1 MGSDFQHE
9 FIEKSKK
16 TNDAYSQGS
25 KKNKKKCKIVEYE
38 GGLIAGELEQGRQSH
53 NKTQKKKERN
63 QKPQNKQNDRK
74 KEKQIQNGQK
84 TQRKIPSSKKTKE
97 TDSQKTPKQIDEH

>member
-74 KEKQIQNGQK
+74 KNKYRMAKKPKEKFP
-84 TQRKIPSSKKTKE
+84 TSKKTKE
-97 TDSQKTPKQIDEH
+97 TDSQKTPKQI

>member
-1 MGSDFQHE
+1 MGHE

-74 KEKQIQNGQK
+74 KEKEK
-84 TQRKIPSSKKTKE
+84 KSRMAEKPKEKFPTSKKNKRNRFP
-97 TDSQKTPKQIDEH
+97 QKPQNK

>member
-9 FIEKSKK
+9 FIKKSKK

-53 NKTQKKKERN
+53 NKTQKKKESN

-84 TQRKIPSSKKTKE
+84 TQRKIPNKQKKTKE
-97 TDSQKTPKQIDEH
+97 TDSHKN

>member
-1 MGSDFQHE
+1 MIRFPMNLLKNQ
-9 FIEKSKK
+9 KK

-25 KKNKKKCKIVEYE
+25 KKNKNKCKIVEYE

-84 TQRKIPSSKKTKE
+84 TQRKIPNKQKNKK
-97 TDSQKTPKQIDEH
+97 SRFPKKPQNK

>member
-84 TQRKIPSSKKTKE
+84 NPKKN
-97 TDSQKTPKQIDEH
+97 SQQAKKQKKQIPKKPQNK

>member
-1 MGSDFQHE
+1 MGISSMNLLKNQ
-9 FIEKSKK
+9 KK
-16 TNDAYSQGS
+16 QMMRTVKDQ

-38 GGLIAGELEQGRQSH
+38 GGLIAGELEHGRQSH

-84 TQRKIPSSKKTKE
+84 TQRKIPNKQKNKRNRFPKNPKTNR
-97 TDSQKTPKQIDEH
+97 

>member
-1 MGSDFQHE
+1 MGHE

-84 TQRKIPSSKKTKE
+84 NPKKN
-97 TDSQKTPKQIDEH
+97 SQQAKKQKKQIPKKPQNK